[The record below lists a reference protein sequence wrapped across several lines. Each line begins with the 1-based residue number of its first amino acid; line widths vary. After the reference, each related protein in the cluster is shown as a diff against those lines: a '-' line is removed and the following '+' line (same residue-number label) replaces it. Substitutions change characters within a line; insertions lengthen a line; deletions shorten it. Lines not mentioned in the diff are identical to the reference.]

1 MADQRSRKLASLRAA
16 SVLHPDPDRVS
27 DPLFHD
33 HPTFFDANDLLQVRY
48 EMLRAHLLDH
58 HRVVALC
65 RRYGLSRQSFYT
77 VQARFEAAG
86 TAGLVGRKPGPKG
99 PSKLTAEVVEF
110 VERQLHADPT
120 RRARALVEELE
131 DHVGVRCHP
140 RTLEKLLKDLR
151 SKKNG

>member
-86 TAGLVGRKPGPKG
+86 TA
-99 PSKLTAEVVEF
+99 PSPDSHPIHPQTRAARDLPAP
-110 VERQLHADPT
+110 PT
-120 RRARALVEELE
+120 WWNAARLAWTSARACSA
-131 DHVGVRCHP
+131 GRG
-140 RTLEKLLKDLR
+140 RFF
-151 SKKNG
+151 